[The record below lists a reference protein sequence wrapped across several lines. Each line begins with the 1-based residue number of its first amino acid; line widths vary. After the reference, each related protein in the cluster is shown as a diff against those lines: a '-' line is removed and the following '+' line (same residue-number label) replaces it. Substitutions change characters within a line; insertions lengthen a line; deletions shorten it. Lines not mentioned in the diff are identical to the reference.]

1 MSDPQRLQH
10 GNGLDGQSSQTGAVN
25 INIEVPSE
33 NIASTLGGEIRGSP
47 YRNTRPRHQLWTD
60 DT

>member
-25 INIEVPSE
+25 INSEVPSE
-33 NIASTLGGEIRGSP
+33 NIASTLGGEIRGSSLSEYSP
-47 YRNTRPRHQLWTD
+47 AAPAVDR
-60 DT
+60 